1 MSTSTTSP
9 SAVGPRW
16 LYLHGF
22 ASGPDSKK
30 GVAVAR
36 HYADQ
41 GIPVERLN
49 LRVPSMEQLSL
60 SVMLD
65 TVLAAMGGPEERVVL
80 IGSSLGGLT
89 AARVAEQDARV
100 CALVLL
106 APAFRVVPQL
116 RRRMGDAAWQHWQTS
131 GWIET
136 DDFTTQRKV
145 RIHSG
150 FIADAEAVDA
160 RTGGWPDVRVPT
172 LIIHGRQDDTCDVQ
186 NSRQWSE
193 GKRHVRLVEVD
204 DGHELTASLPRI
216 LEETEVFLQP
226 WGARGPRAQGSMP

>member
-1 MSTSTTSP
+1 MSTVTP
-9 SAVGPRW
+9 SASVGPRW

-22 ASGPDSKK
+22 ASGPDSAK

-36 HYADQ
+36 HYATQ
-41 GIPVERLN
+41 GIHVERLN
-49 LRVPSMEQLSL
+49 LRVPSLEQLRL
-60 SVMLD
+60 SAILE
-65 TVLAAMGGPEERVVL
+65 TVHAAMGRPEERVVL
-80 IGSSLGGLT
+80 LGSSLGGLT
-89 AARVAEQDARV
+89 AARMAEQDPRV

-116 RRRMGDAAWQHWQTS
+116 RRRMGEAAWQHWQTS

-136 DDFTTQRKV
+136 DDFVTKQKV

-150 FIADAEAVDA
+150 FIEDAETVDA

-172 LIIHGRQDDTCDVQ
+172 LIIHGVQDDTCDVR
-186 NSRQWSE
+186 NSRQWAE
-193 GKRHVRLVEVD
+193 GKRHVRLVEVE

-216 LEETEVFLQP
+216 LEETDVFLRP
-226 WGARGPRAQGSMP
+226 WGARGTGAQSLVP